1 MKIAASH
8 INLLR
13 AIYTLLLE
21 GVEVT
26 PEGLCKV
33 LHGVIDFET
42 LKYVYS
48 NAFGYYSSI
57 TNRRLKGRINH
68 LINDGLLELKDGD
81 FISMTDECKKLL
93 LRPLEKKDREI
104 PVSKNIR
111 VIRTEEE

>member
-13 AIYTLLLE
+13 AIYTLSLE

-26 PEGLCKV
+26 PEGLCKI

-57 TNRRLKGRINH
+57 TNRRLKGRINR
-68 LINDGLLELKDGD
+68 LLNDGLLELKDGD
-81 FISMTDECKKLL
+81 FLAMTEECKKIS
-93 LRPLEKKDREI
+93 LRPLEKKEREL

-111 VIRTEEE
+111 IIESEEE

>member
-1 MKIAASH
+1 MKILASH

-13 AIYTLLLE
+13 AIHTLSLE

-26 PEGLCKV
+26 PEGLCKI

-68 LINDGLLELKDGD
+68 LINDGYLILKDGD
-81 FISMTDECKKLL
+81 FLAMTDEAKKLV
-93 LRPLEKKDREI
+93 LRPLEKKEREI
-104 PVSKNIR
+104 PHSKNIR
-111 VIRTEEE
+111 VIDVEEE